1 MLETYD
7 RLLHRVERLSRLF
20 AWCGGVMLLAMVLLI
35 CTEIVMRR
43 TVGHSLGLSFEY
55 SGYTLGISAS
65 WSFAYALFHKAH
77 IRIDAG
83 YVRLAPKGRLAL
95 DVLAL
100 SAFAAFAVMA
110 AQAATGVLGETLARD
125 TVSNTPLHT
134 PMWIP
139 QALWVA
145 GWLWFAFATLLLLGR
160 VVIAAITADADT
172 VRRLAGSSTV
182 DEQIEEEAPDAEELG
197 Q

>member
-1 MLETYD
+1 MHEAYD
-7 RLLHRVERLSRLF
+7 RLLHQVERLSRLF
-20 AWCGGVMLLAMVLLI
+20 AWAGGVMLVAMVVLI
-35 CTEIVMRR
+35 CAEILLRR
-43 TVGHSLGLSFEY
+43 TVGTSLGLSFEY
-55 SGYTLGISAS
+55 SGYALGISAS

-77 IRIDAG
+77 IRIDAA
-83 YVRLAPKGRLAL
+83 YVRLAPKGRLIL

-100 SAFAAFAVMA
+100 AAFAAFATMA
-110 AQAATGVLGETLARD
+110 AQAALGVFTETLGRD

-139 QALWVA
+139 QLLWVA
-145 GWLWFAFATLLLLGR
+145 GWLWFAFAVLLLLGR
-160 VVIAAITADADT
+160 VALAAVGGDGAT

-197 Q
+197 K